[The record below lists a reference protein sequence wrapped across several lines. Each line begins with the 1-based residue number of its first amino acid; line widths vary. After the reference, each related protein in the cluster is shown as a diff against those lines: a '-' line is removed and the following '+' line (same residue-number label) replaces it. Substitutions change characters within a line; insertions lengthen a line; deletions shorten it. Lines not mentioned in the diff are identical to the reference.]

1 MSKVTEALTLEQA
14 MGGILALLAAE
25 REERIN
31 SDKTVTKN
39 LRKTEVVLAE
49 SGMTPAQIAG
59 LLGKKSNS
67 VAKTIQRARTKES
80 REDKVNGE
88 E

>member
-31 SDKTVTKN
+31 SDKTVIKD

-67 VAKTIQRARTKES
+67 VAKTIQRARAKDS
-80 REDKVNGE
+80 KEDKVDGE